1 MAVLALITSEA
12 LPSNQTLVETTMK
25 KHAVGIDSILRIVV
39 GIDLITATVWDV
51 LLHRVISESRKLP

>member
-1 MAVLALITSEA
+1 
-12 LPSNQTLVETTMK
+12 MK

-51 LLHRVISESRKLP
+51 LPHRAIAESRNLP